1 MRRELLVLVSIA
13 LLSFALVPTLI
24 LVPTSSSQT
33 SDLGGI
39 ASQRPM
45 ILKFAGFGDPGFKGF
60 YSFQA
65 LQYPHPNATPITITV
80 ANDVVFNDTGLTP
93 YNATVYVPP
102 GNYSLILLNVSV
114 NETGGNQFDRT
125 IYIYANNI
133 TVFWGSTQEILNS
146 TAEVDLTLL
155 ENFLKGNVT
164 FKIVLPNYYDKQL
177 NVTGVY
183 EVTVKLL
190 LYPGKAPSNLP
201 TYVIPLFYNKSLTYP
216 MAVLNPSQP
225 NVTQAVSFPK
235 GTYNAM
241 LVLYVK
247 GGGYDEF
254 WYASLPAIRNFLVYY
269 NGFLAGVIQPYPV
282 VYTGGINPFW
292 WKPVTSINTLAFH
305 TPQLIPLT
313 PLLALGNEGNLTV
326 VVSNLVESSN
336 ILQSQDLSWDVS
348 GYILV
353 WNMSSSLINATFLKA
368 YSYYYDSGPVIGSL
382 GSGYSYS
389 EGAKYLIDYQTL
401 LKFPKGYVIA
411 SYTSWGST
419 EADQSFNVEHEI
431 ASLEELSYVNYSSG
445 GLFAFNYTSS
455 IKNSLS
461 LDISAFAAQISS
473 ATSPPINYSYIQNGT
488 LHIYTQYESSMRAPG
503 LIVQTDLN
511 ESLETLGGFGG
522 KITVINSY
530 GGAVLDTLYNNYA
543 VTTKTLKALLNV
555 NGYVANETV
564 RLVGLQNSTV
574 NLTGFYKASEVQ
586 VSTTYS
592 SPGSPQNSIM
602 AILINVILRLIE
614 LFIF

>member
-1 MRRELLVLVSIA
+1 
-13 LLSFALVPTLI
+13 
-24 LVPTSSSQT
+24 
-33 SDLGGI
+33 
-39 ASQRPM
+39 
-45 ILKFAGFGDPGFKGF
+45 
-60 YSFQA
+60 
-65 LQYPHPNATPITITV
+65 
-80 ANDVVFNDTGLTP
+80 
-93 YNATVYVPP
+93 
-102 GNYSLILLNVSV
+102 
-114 NETGGNQFDRT
+114 
-125 IYIYANNI
+125 
-133 TVFWGSTQEILNS
+133 
-146 TAEVDLTLL
+146 
-155 ENFLKGNVT
+155 
-164 FKIVLPNYYDKQL
+164 
-177 NVTGVY
+177 
-183 EVTVKLL
+183 
-190 LYPGKAPSNLP
+190 
-201 TYVIPLFYNKSLTYP
+201 
-216 MAVLNPSQP
+216 
-225 NVTQAVSFPK
+225 PK

-241 LVLYVK
+241 LVLYAK

-336 ILQSQDLSWDVS
+336 ILQSQNLSWDVS

-353 WNMSSSLINATFLKA
+353 WNSSSSLINATFLKA

-382 GSGYSYS
+382 GSGYGYS

-401 LKFPKGYVIA
+401 LEFPNGYVIA

-419 EADQSFNVEHEI
+419 EAHQSFNVEHEI

-455 IKNSLS
+455 IRNSLS
-461 LDISAFAAQISS
+461 LDFSAFAVNISS
-473 ATSPPINYSYIQNGT
+473 ITSPPINYSYIENGT

-530 GGAVLDTLYNNYA
+530 GGAVLDTLYSNYA

-592 SPGSPQNSIM
+592 SPGSPQYSIT
-602 AILINVILRLIE
+602 AILINVVLRLIE

>member
-13 LLSFALVPTLI
+13 LLSLALVPTLI
-24 LVPTSSSQT
+24 LVPASSSQA

-45 ILKFAGFGDPGFKGF
+45 ILKFAGFGDPSFKGF

-65 LQYPHPNATPITITV
+65 LQYPHPNVTPITITV
-80 ANDVVFNDTGLTP
+80 ASDVVFNDTGLTP

-177 NVTGVY
+177 NITGVY
-183 EVTVKLL
+183 KVTVKLL

-201 TYVIPLFYNKSLTYP
+201 TYVIPLFYNHNLTYP
-216 MAVLNPSQP
+216 MVVLNPSQP

-353 WNMSSSLINATFLKA
+353 WNSSSSLINATFLKA

-382 GSGYSYS
+382 GSGYGYS

-431 ASLEELSYVNYSSG
+431 ASLEEFSYVNYSSG

-455 IKNSLS
+455 VKNSLS

-473 ATSPPINYSYIQNGT
+473 ATSPPINYSYVQNGT
-488 LHIYTQYESSMRAPG
+488 LNIYTQYESSMRAPG

-522 KITVINSY
+522 KITVINTY
-530 GGAVLDTLYNNYA
+530 GGAVLDKLYNNYA

-592 SPGSPQNSIM
+592 SPGSPQNSIT
-602 AILINVILRLIE
+602 AILINVVLRLIE

>member
-13 LLSFALVPTLI
+13 LLSFAVVPTLI

-45 ILKFAGFGDPGFKGF
+45 ILKFAGFGDPGIKGF

-80 ANDVVFNDTGLTP
+80 ASDVVFNNTGLTP

-114 NETGGNQFDRT
+114 NETGGSQFDRT

-155 ENFLKGNVT
+155 ENFLRGNVT

-201 TYVIPLFYNKSLTYP
+201 TYVIPLFYNQNLTYP

-282 VYTGGINPFW
+282 IYTGGINPFW

-353 WNMSSSLINATFLKA
+353 WNSSSSLINATFLKA
-368 YSYYYDSGPVIGSL
+368 YSYYFDSGPEIGSL

-401 LKFPKGYVIA
+401 LKFPEGYVIT

-431 ASLEELSYVNYSSG
+431 ASLEEISYVNYSSG
-445 GLFAFNYTSS
+445 GLFAFNYASS
-455 IKNSLS
+455 VKNSLS
-461 LDISAFAAQISS
+461 LDFSAFAAQISS

-488 LHIYTQYESSMRAPG
+488 LHLNTQYESSMRASG
-503 LIVQTDLN
+503 LIVQTYLN

-530 GGAVLDTLYNNYA
+530 GGAVLDKLYNNYA

-586 VSTTYS
+586 VSTNSS
-592 SPGSPQNSIM
+592 SPGSPQYSIM
-602 AILINVILRLIE
+602 AILINVVLRLIE